1 MTFTISQNKWRFEYI
16 WDTKE
21 ITCVYCGAL
30 NHSEDENCIT
40 CLNKLNIQESLIGHK
55 LNSYELTKY
64 IARGFY
70 GLTYKTKKKTKE
82 EKPKK
87 QAKPGKAKAKE
98 AEAGEKKPRAKKAKN
113 AEPEGAKA

>member
-1 MTFTISQNKWRFEYI
+1 MEKKFNEIS
-16 WDTKE
+16 
-21 ITCVYCGAL
+21 CVYCGAL

-70 GLTYKTKKKTKE
+70 GLTYKAEDIYSKKVFHLHALSLFLFVDLTINGLRQME
-82 EKPKK
+82 RDINSPLS
-87 QAKPGKAKAKE
+87 G
-98 AEAGEKKPRAKKAKN
+98 
-113 AEPEGAKA
+113 